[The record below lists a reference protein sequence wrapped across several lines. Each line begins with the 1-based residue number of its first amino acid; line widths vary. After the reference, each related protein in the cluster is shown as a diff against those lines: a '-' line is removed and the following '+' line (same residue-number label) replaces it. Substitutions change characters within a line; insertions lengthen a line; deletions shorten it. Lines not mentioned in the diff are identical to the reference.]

1 MNYVDIVTGK
11 RYPSDMPRWQSDD
24 GNGVDL
30 ETCPGITRDRIDPS
44 RRSLWR
50 YAAAMAVPYEGA
62 VTLGEGWTPLLPRSW
77 KGVELLWK
85 LEYVMPTGSFKDRGM
100 TAMVSYLKL
109 HGITDVLE
117 DSSGNAGASLSTYAA
132 AAGMRCRIMVP
143 ATASY
148 PKIAQMAAHGA
159 DVVAVTGT
167 RQDVADAAL
176 REASS
181 MFYASHNRQP
191 YFLEGTKTLAYELW
205 EQLGFRLPDNVI
217 VPVGYGAN
225 VLGCERGFAELMR
238 AGETDRMPRIFG
250 VQAANVSPL
259 AQAFDEGLDDYKD
272 IVPVP
277 TLAEG
282 IASQRPT
289 RGRAILQAVR
299 GSGGRILSVSED
311 EIVAALRTLAGMG
324 FYVEP
329 TCASVGAA
337 LGHLLDAGDIRP
349 GETTVAV
356 LTGTGLKAS
365 EMIGKA
371 LGLSARTLDPHAAP
385 RK

>member
-1 MNYVDIVTGK
+1 
-11 RYPSDMPRWQSDD
+11 
-24 GNGVDL
+24 
-30 ETCPGITRDRIDPS
+30 
-44 RRSLWR
+44 
-50 YAAAMAVPYEGA
+50 
-62 VTLGEGWTPLLPRSW
+62 
-77 KGVELLWK
+77 
-85 LEYVMPTGSFKDRGM
+85 MPTGSFKDRGM

-259 AQAFDEGLDDYKD
+259 AQAFDEGLEDYKD

-289 RGRAILQAVR
+289 RGRSILRAVR
-299 GSGGRILSVSED
+299 ESGGRILSVGED
-311 EIVAALRTLAGMG
+311 EIVEALRALASMG

-365 EMIGKA
+365 ENIGRA

>member
-1 MNYVDIVTGK
+1 MSYVDIITGR
-11 RYPSDMPRWQSDD
+11 RYPCDVPRWQSDD

-30 ETCPGITRDRIDPS
+30 ELCPGITRDRIEPS

-50 YAAAMAVPYEGA
+50 YAAAMQVPFEGA
-62 VTLGEGWTPLLPRSW
+62 VSLGEGWTPLLPRAW
-77 KGVELLWK
+77 KGTELLWK

-100 TAMVSYLKL
+100 TAMVSYLKQ
-109 HGITDVLE
+109 HGITEVLE
-117 DSSGNAGASLSTYAA
+117 DSSGNAGASLATYAA
-132 AAGMRCRIMVP
+132 AAGLRCRIMVP
-143 ATASY
+143 EAASY
-148 PKIAQMAAHGA
+148 PKIVQMAAHGA
-159 DVVAVTGT
+159 DVVAVAGS

-176 REASS
+176 REASA

-191 YFLEGTKTLAYELW
+191 HFLEGTKTLAYELW

-259 AQAFDEGLDDYKD
+259 AQAFDEGLDEYKE
-272 IVPVP
+272 ILPRP

-289 RGRAILQAVR
+289 RGRAILAAIR
-299 GSGGRILSVSED
+299 STHGRILSVSED
-311 EIVAALRTLAGMG
+311 EIVDALRALAVMG

-329 TCASVGAA
+329 TCATVGAA
-337 LGHLLDAGDIRP
+337 LDHLLEAGDIRP
-349 GETTVAV
+349 GDTTVAV

-365 EMIGKA
+365 ERIGQA
-371 LGLSARTLDPHAAP
+371 LGLSARTLDRAS
-385 RK
+385 